1 MSFSHSFSASSG
13 FQKREKFP
21 PQVKKKNI
29 VVKKLCSGLAYLLP
43 WLELNINL
51 GMFSVL
57 IQQYK
62 KLKQN
67 CSCNLCT
74 EF

>member
-1 MSFSHSFSASSG
+1 MSFSQSFSASSG

-67 CSCNLCT
+67 FSCNLCT

>member
-1 MSFSHSFSASSG
+1 MSFSQSFSASSG

-21 PQVKKKNI
+21 PQVEKENI

-57 IQQYK
+57 IQQ
-62 KLKQN
+62 
-67 CSCNLCT
+67 
-74 EF
+74 